1 MKLHKSLYP
10 NPSAME
16 KYADEDGLFVKV
28 PTGGVIYEIDDL
40 LKMCREAQFVQE
52 FDEGDQYRY
61 ANSLWLAAL
70 NLAKPENLRVEL
82 LRQGDWY
89 GIPEAHNWGEKFSPF
104 KHVNYYALLWIFTYD
119 QAACIPAPLV
129 ARSVF
134 QLFLGIADPH
144 QSQEPEDEREFA
156 EAPAPASEVAKWK
169 RAIAQHKDTPL
180 PFALPEPMGDKDFAI
195 YLLSMVIKF
204 LHTSSD

>member
-52 FDEGDQYRY
+52 FDEGDQYKY

-82 LRQGDWY
+82 LRQGGWN
-89 GIPEAHNWGEKFSPF
+89 GIPEAHNWGEFFCPF
-104 KHVNYYALLWIFTYD
+104 EHVNYHALLWIFAGD
-119 QAACIPAPLV
+119 QSACIPAPKV
-129 ARSVF
+129 KRNIF
-134 QLFLGIADPH
+134 QMFLGIADPY

-169 RAIAQHKDTPL
+169 RAIAQHKDTPF
-180 PFALPEPMGDKDFAI
+180 PFALPEQMGDKDFAI